1 MNKKIVLATNER
13 GIVLNAK
20 EVYSLLFIKEPDH
33 FILMIKTCLEKKIS
47 DKPFC

>member
-13 GIVLNAK
+13 GDCFNAK

-33 FILMIKTCLEKKIS
+33 FILMIKNMFGKENIR
-47 DKPFC
+47 